1 MDEEECI
8 DLSAI
13 EGFDWDDGNFH
24 KNRLKHNVR
33 SSECEEVFFNEP
45 IIIVDDPEHSS
56 GQEQRY
62 KVLGVTTRGR
72 KLLLAI
78 TLRSNKIRIITA
90 RDQTKKERTLFEAMR
105 KR

>member
-1 MDEEECI
+1 MNEEESI

-13 EGFDWDDGNFH
+13 EGFDWDHGNFH

-33 SSECEEVFFNEP
+33 PSECEEVFFNEP
-45 IIIVDDPEHSS
+45 VIIVDDPEHSS
-56 GQEQRY
+56 EQEQRY
-62 KVLGVTTRGR
+62 KVLGVTTNGR

-78 TLRSNKIRIITA
+78 TLRRNEIRVITA
-90 RDQTKKERTLFEAMR
+90 RDQTKKERTLFEAVR